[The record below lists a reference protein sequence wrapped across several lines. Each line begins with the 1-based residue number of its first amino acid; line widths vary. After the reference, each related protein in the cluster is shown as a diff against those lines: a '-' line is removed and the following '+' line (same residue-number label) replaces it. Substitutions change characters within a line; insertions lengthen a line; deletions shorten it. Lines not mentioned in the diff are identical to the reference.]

1 MGQEW
6 NIKGVDLGLVSNVVR
21 SQHLQDFVLRDA
33 TVLRG
38 LPFMME
44 NVSPQLPVHVSIMEK
59 SSQLVQKQDKTVIT
73 GSLTFNMHFLS

>member
-1 MGQEW
+1 MNVGQEW

-44 NVSPQLPVHVSIMEK
+44 NASPQLPVHVSTMEK
-59 SSQLVQKQDKTVIT
+59 SFLLVRKLDKIVIT
-73 GSLTFNMHFLS
+73 GNMTFVRLN